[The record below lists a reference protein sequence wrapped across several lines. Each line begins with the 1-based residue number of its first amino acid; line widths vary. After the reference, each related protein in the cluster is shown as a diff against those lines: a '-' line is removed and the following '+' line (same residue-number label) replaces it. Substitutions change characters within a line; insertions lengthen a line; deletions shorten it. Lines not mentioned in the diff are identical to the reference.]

1 MEKEREL
8 GLLEPPVTIQLQ
20 IPVDIFSHVFNCSE
34 ETRIITKSMKS
45 TLVQDE
51 NYIQSTSDFSFLPG
65 MDFPGGNYSTPFIWP
80 LFFCLWIDCLLAPS
94 SNNMTE
100 GKIYKMYIP
109 STLTSK
115 SWPFLKLKM
124 WYGEAVFSLCQNNY
138 WRCETFRQSL
148 GCLFYLACYN

>member
-1 MEKEREL
+1 MLGQHMKVSEYTRHYYYSVIHQVGPQQSQDSKQGSPALCPNSLARAGAAVRILGDQGSEYRNLQLPTWRSVRSVNHAGPMEKEREL

-65 MDFPGGNYSTPFIWP
+65 MDFPGGNYSTPFI
-80 LFFCLWIDCLLAPS
+80 
-94 SNNMTE
+94 
-100 GKIYKMYIP
+100 
-109 STLTSK
+109 
-115 SWPFLKLKM
+115 
-124 WYGEAVFSLCQNNY
+124 
-138 WRCETFRQSL
+138 
-148 GCLFYLACYN
+148 